1 VKSRLNGEGY
11 RFLSTPASN
20 RFINQA
26 RSELDQMYCWP
37 YREKSATGSPRLTI
51 SDLGLIEKVF
61 DTSNGST
68 PLMRY
73 DFSTWSTSTAASRP
87 AVRRSATTSPGP
99 PGLPWSRPTRPA
111 RTRSASST
119 GRSPS
124 TSPLDGDVPLA
135 PVQFHSLLVN
145 MATQKALRANRI
157 HREADAYEATI
168 QQEIQAMLF
177 ALPPGTPDGPDAYV
191 GFTGASED
199 C

>member
-1 VKSRLNGEGY
+1 VV
-11 RFLSTPASN
+11 
-20 RFINQA
+20 
-26 RSELDQMYCWP
+26 
-37 YREKSATGSPRLTI
+37 ATYPTSSHTI
-51 SDLGLIEKVF
+51 GVQYWKVTVDL
-61 DTSNGST
+61 
-68 PLMRY
+68 
-73 DFSTWSTSTAASRP
+73 AA
-87 AVRRSATTSPGP
+87 
-99 PGLPWSRPTRPA
+99 
-111 RTRSASST
+111 
-119 GRSPS
+119 
-124 TSPLDGDVPLA
+124 DGDVPLA